1 MEKKILIVD
10 SNSYLYRAAYA
21 YGVYDSGVVTGMVRY
36 ITELLE
42 GDSFTDAVMCW
53 DLGKSRWRRASYPG
67 YKKGRREKAAPLD
80 LEAVFNQGDTVK
92 SYFDIRGIRQ
102 IYVEGV
108 EADDLISWISDY
120 YKEYLGYDK
129 VVIATSD
136 KDLWQLL
143 DSKTVVY
150 DHTKSRIVN
159 EETVIEELGL
169 SFNRI
174 PDLKALAGDASDNIK
189 GVIGIG
195 DKIAADL
202 INKYGS
208 LGEILDPDNAKEL
221 SKQKRTKKVIDQVG
235 SAELSYRLVKI
246 PKLKEARWYLSKK
259 ESRNLISRVS
269 GGFLKPHDKLKAQII
284 ADRLAD
290 CSLVREDMLS
300 LAREDLTGTAT
311 FFEQGED
318 EKHLSLAS
326 VDSSILQCRK
336 CELRDHCEDFGP
348 TLPEGYEDA
357 EIMIVGRNPS
367 KDDLVGGRPFIGR
380 AGERLDK
387 FLEDVGLTRRD
398 CWITNVN
405 KCYSEGNRPT
415 TVGEMKACSGYLR
428 AEVDL
433 IKPKFI
439 IAFGNEAMSMMT
451 LYGYNGIAKHCG
463 EVLEKPRGI
472 LGEIDAWVAV
482 CVHPSMALRSKA
494 GELHMEYAAEQVK
507 RFLDERR

>member
-1 MEKKILIVD
+1 MEKQVLIID

-36 ITELLE
+36 IAELLE

-300 LAREDLTGTAT
+300 LAREDLTGMAT
-311 FFEQGED
+311 FFEQGEA

-336 CELRDHCEDFGP
+336 
-348 TLPEGYEDA
+348 
-357 EIMIVGRNPS
+357 
-367 KDDLVGGRPFIGR
+367 
-380 AGERLDK
+380 
-387 FLEDVGLTRRD
+387 
-398 CWITNVN
+398 
-405 KCYSEGNRPT
+405 
-415 TVGEMKACSGYLR
+415 
-428 AEVDL
+428 
-433 IKPKFI
+433 
-439 IAFGNEAMSMMT
+439 
-451 LYGYNGIAKHCG
+451 
-463 EVLEKPRGI
+463 
-472 LGEIDAWVAV
+472 
-482 CVHPSMALRSKA
+482 
-494 GELHMEYAAEQVK
+494 
-507 RFLDERR
+507 